1 MAEKINYYPYLK
13 GRELYKALLG
23 SKSCR
28 EQSKRVLLQHFGRPV
43 VLLNSGRTGIYL
55 ALAAHGMTRVDE
67 ILVPR
72 YLSQCVLNTINRTAF
87 PTTTESARVK
97 AILLLHQFGYPQ
109 RVEEIINYARAK
121 GWLVIENC
129 AHSIASTYRG
139 RNIGLFG
146 DVAICSFPKIFPTI
160 LGGCLITESE
170 KIINFAQD
178 YLNRKRSLWRAL
190 MSNISVDTM
199 FMHSGVWPE
208 KVRERF
214 TPLLEMC
221 YSQFVEFPNPNT
233 FVSNLVLNSLLKLE
247 SSVLQRRG
255 NLEIFKDYFL
265 GNGYWAELEEEC
277 EVVPFLAPY
286 FHEDDARLGRIVE
299 TLSKMNVE
307 TEILH
312 FDIRRNVLQPEYQKC
327 VPIPVHQG
335 ISNTRM
341 HLICQHIA
349 EAVK

>member
-1 MAEKINYYPYLK
+1 MTDRIDFSPNIRKT
-13 GRELYKALLG
+13 ELCRALLYR
-23 SKSCR
+23 KSCR
-28 EQSKRVLLQHFGRPV
+28 EQSKRILLQHFGRPV

-55 ALAAHGMTRVDE
+55 ALAAQGMTRVDE

-72 YLSQCVLNTINRTAF
+72 YMGQCVLNAINRTAF

-109 RVEEIINYARAK
+109 HIEEVINYAQTK

-146 DVAICSFPKIFPTI
+146 DAAICSFPKVFPTI

-170 KIINFAQD
+170 RILSFAQA
-178 YLNRKRSLWRAL
+178 YLGSKRGLCRTL
-190 MSNISVDTM
+190 LSNISVVTK
-199 FMHSGVWPE
+199 FPGIWP
-208 KVRERF
+208 KKMRESH
-214 TPLLEMC
+214 TSLLEMC
-221 YSQFVEFPNPNT
+221 YSQFVNFPSLNT
-233 FVSNLVLNSLLKLE
+233 YVSHLLLQSLMQLASSIQQRKRNLA
-247 SSVLQRRG
+247 
-255 NLEIFKDYFL
+255 IFREYFL
-265 GNGYWAELEEEC
+265 GNGYWHELEEDC
-277 EVVPFLAPY
+277 EVIPYVAPY
-286 FHEDDARLGRIVE
+286 LHKDGGRLVRVVE
-299 TLSKMNVE
+299 TLKRMNIE

-312 FDIRRNVLQPEYQKC
+312 FDIRRNMLYPDYRKC

-335 ISNTRM
+335 ISDNSM
-341 HLICQHIA
+341 HHICQNIA